1 MPHDHTPGE
10 APHHHGSA
18 TGQDHAA
25 HGHGHDHGP
34 GHAHHHHGM
43 PEGADGERRLLIAL
57 AITAGFMLVE
67 AAGGW
72 FANSLALLADAGHML
87 TDAAALGLAWL
98 AARMAHRPRDAR
110 RSYGYGRV
118 QVLAA
123 FANGIVLIA
132 VVVAIVVEAA
142 GRLADPAPVAGGLMM
157 AIAAAGLVANL
168 VAFRVL
174 QGGDRNNLNLRGA
187 ALHVMGD
194 LLGSI
199 GALAAGAVILATGWT
214 PIDPILSVLV
224 SLLVLRS
231 AWSILRESGHVLV
244 EGSPD
249 RIDEAAL
256 SAAIV
261 AGVPDVVDVHHV
273 HAWTLTPDRPIV
285 TLHARLCQGADS
297 DQAVAAVIRLLH
309 ERFGIEHATVQA
321 EFEVCADVTTA
332 PRH

>member
-1 MPHDHTPGE
+1 MPHDPAPGE
-10 APHHHGSA
+10 APQQHGPES
-18 TGQDHAA
+18 GHDHAA
-25 HGHGHDHGP
+25 HDHGP
-34 GHAHHHHGM
+34 GHGHHPGHHHGV
-43 PEGADGERRLLIAL
+43 PEGADGERRLMIAL

-72 FANSLALLADAGHML
+72 IANSLALLADAGHML
-87 TDAAALGLAWL
+87 TDAAALALAWL
-98 AARMAHRPRDAR
+98 AARMARRPRDAR

-123 FANGIVLIA
+123 FANGIVLLA

-142 GRLADPAPVAGGLMM
+142 GRLTAPAPVEGGLM
-157 AIAAAGLVANL
+157 IVVAAAGLAANL

-174 QGGDRNNLNLRGA
+174 QGGDRGNLNLRGA

-194 LLGSI
+194 LLGSV
-199 GALAAGAVILATGWT
+199 GALAAGAVILLTGWT

-231 AWSILRESGHVLV
+231 AWVILRESGHVLV

-249 RIDEAAL
+249 RIDEAVLA
-256 SAAIV
+256 AAIL
-261 AGVPDVVDVHHV
+261 AEVPAVIDVHHV
-273 HAWTLTPDRPIV
+273 HAWTLTPDRPLV
-285 TLHARLCQGADS
+285 TLHARLREGADS
-297 DQAVAAVIRLLH
+297 DQAIGAVIRLLRD
-309 ERFGIEHATVQA
+309 RFGVDHATVQA
-321 EFEVCADVTTA
+321 EFEVCADAANA

>member
-1 MPHDHTPGE
+1 MPHDPAPGE
-10 APHHHGSA
+10 APHQHGPDS
-18 TGQDHAA
+18 GHDHAA
-25 HGHGHDHGP
+25 HDHGP
-34 GHAHHHHGM
+34 GRGHHAGHHHGL

-72 FANSLALLADAGHML
+72 IANSLALLADAGHML
-87 TDAAALGLAWL
+87 TDAAALALAWL
-98 AARMAHRPRDAR
+98 AARMARRPRDAR

-123 FANGIVLIA
+123 FANGIVLLA

-142 GRLADPAPVAGGLMM
+142 GRLAAPAPVEGGLMIG
-157 AIAAAGLVANL
+157 IAAAGLVANL

-174 QGGDRNNLNLRGA
+174 QGGDRGNLNLRGA

-194 LLGSI
+194 LLGSV
-199 GALAAGAVILATGWT
+199 GALAAGAVILLTGWT
-214 PIDPILSVLV
+214 PIDPILSVVV

-231 AWSILRESGHVLV
+231 AWAILRESGHVLV
-244 EGSPD
+244 EGTPD
-249 RIDEAAL
+249 RVDEAVL
-256 SAAIV
+256 TEAIL
-261 AGVPDVVDVHHV
+261 AGVPAVIDVHHV

-285 TLHARLCQGADS
+285 TLHARLREGADS
-297 DQAVAAVIRLLH
+297 DQAIGAVTRLLRD
-309 ERFGIEHATVQA
+309 RFGIDHATVQA
-321 EFEVCADVTTA
+321 EFEVCADVTHA